1 MPRPLFV
8 NNSFVG
14 KALTYTGWIFS
25 VLQPSSVSD
34 GPVMTNT
41 ASASCVQNIY
51 QMCKCDAF
59 KRLSHKLQRFSFAVA
74 LPWLN
79 FSIWF
84 VLQKHNALPQEKQEI
99 QNNSYRSLI
108 KFFFSAVTN
117 CRSLMFLIG
126 NIYISLPFYFITVA
140 SLHSSHKP
148 FQPLW
153 SM

>member
-1 MPRPLFV
+1 MVTYKKKSVFPCRLGELLEIILVPRPLFV
-8 NNSFVG
+8 KNSFVG

-41 ASASCVQNIY
+41 ASTSCVQNIY

-59 KRLSHKLQRFSFAVA
+59 KPLSHKLQRFSFAVA

-79 FSIWF
+79 FAIWF
-84 VLQKHNALPQEKQEI
+84 VLQKHNALPQATLLLNVGSSTKEKQEI

-108 KFFFSAVTN
+108 TFFFSAV
-117 CRSLMFLIG
+117 
-126 NIYISLPFYFITVA
+126 Y
-140 SLHSSHKP
+140 
-148 FQPLW
+148 
-153 SM
+153 